1 MEERETR
8 LDAAPMAQR
17 NQADEEKRPPFDVP
31 RADNNQPCLLSG
43 TSEELLDLGDMR
55 DERPPPLPH
64 IPAHPQGP
72 LPLSCVFNGWH
83 NDLMYVT
90 VERRTPQQAC

>member
-1 MEERETR
+1 MRHQWPSATKLMRRNGHR
-8 LDAAPMAQR
+8 LMCRAQIIIS
-17 NQADEEKRPPFDVP
+17 P
-31 RADNNQPCLLSG
+31 LLSG

-64 IPAHPQGP
+64 ILAHPQGP

-90 VERRTPQQAC
+90 VEHRTPQQAC